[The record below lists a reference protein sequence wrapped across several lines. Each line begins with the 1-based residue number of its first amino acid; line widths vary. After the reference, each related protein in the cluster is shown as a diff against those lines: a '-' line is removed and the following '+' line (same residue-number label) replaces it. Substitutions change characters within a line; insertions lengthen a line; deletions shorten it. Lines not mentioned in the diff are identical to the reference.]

1 MIVDIHEAMSRLAA
15 SRPIFHSE
23 ADFQHALAWDLHA
36 RLPDMAVRLELP
48 VHVPGKILHLD
59 LWLAGPTGSVA
70 IELKYKTRGLALSAG
85 GEPFF
90 LKDQSAQDLGRY
102 DFLKDVQRIEQI
114 ISSHPGTQGWAI
126 LLTNDSS
133 YWKTPNG
140 KATTD
145 SAFRIH
151 DGHSIAGTLR
161 WASHAAPGTTR
172 GREAPI
178 ALSRTYL
185 SHWNDYA
192 TVSAGPYGSFRY
204 LAFSFT

>member
-23 ADFQHALAWDLHA
+23 ADFQHALAWELHA

-85 GEPFF
+85 GEPFS

-102 DFLKDVQRIEQI
+102 DFLAFLPSPQKLQEDPMPRELRTCGD
-114 ISSHPGTQGWAI
+114 SHLKIGWNWIKRALSHGWV
-126 LLTNDSS
+126 LLTRLS
-133 YWKTPNG
+133 PNG
-140 KATTD
+140 ELD
-145 SAFRIH
+145 SDRAMVSWNQYVGNPGQTFNAKFIN
-151 DGHSIAGTLR
+151 
-161 WASHAAPGTTR
+161 HAKP
-172 GREAPI
+172 
-178 ALSRTYL
+178 
-185 SHWNDYA
+185 
-192 TVSAGPYGSFRY
+192 
-204 LAFSFT
+204 